1 MSGHRRMVVLA
12 VWLVAPGLIE
22 PVAAVLHKGE
32 GVHDD
37 LGPGTGAFGWP
48 FGRSPSCLMPHPQI
62 SDRTSAGRRANQP
75 SRGSIPSSPMIGG
88 RWAWSQPDHRYALFV
103 PRKDTSPMDSTRS
116 PGSGYDVSSSSG
128 TETGLSASSACPSG
142 ITARRSTRDTPLAAD
157 SGPAPSPRG
166 DRDDRAH
173 ASTAVNSAQH
183 ACTAGAPYF
192 ADLNYL
198 QLSSTI
204 FNYLQLSMKGKG
216 RRLSPGG
223 PSHRL
228 QH

>member
-1 MSGHRRMVVLA
+1 
-12 VWLVAPGLIE
+12 
-22 PVAAVLHKGE
+22 
-32 GVHDD
+32 
-37 LGPGTGAFGWP
+37 
-48 FGRSPSCLMPHPQI
+48 MPHPQI

-204 FNYLQLSMKGKG
+204 FDYLQLSSTLNEGE
-216 RRLSPGG
+216 G
-223 PSHRL
+223 PPLVAWRPFPQVATL
-228 QH
+228 EPAEP